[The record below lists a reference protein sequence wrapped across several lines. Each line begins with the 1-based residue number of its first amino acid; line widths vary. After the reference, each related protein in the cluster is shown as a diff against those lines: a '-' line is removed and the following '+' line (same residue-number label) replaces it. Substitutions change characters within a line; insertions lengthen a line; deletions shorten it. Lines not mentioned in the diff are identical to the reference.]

1 MPFKKIILS
10 LCYLSGLLLF
20 SAGFF
25 VQAETADLDFS
36 SDTITEEMLSGQR
49 GRADYEMTY
58 QVNDS
63 DQDAILRDN
72 SIVDSITGDNSIS
85 GNAFSGMSGIST
97 VIQNSGNQVI
107 IQGSTMVNVLINN

>member
-1 MPFKKIILS
+1 MPFKKLIF
-10 LCYLSGLLLF
+10 CYLSFLVL
-20 SAGFF
+20 S
-25 VQAETADLDFS
+25 VISSYIYAESADLDFS
-36 SDTITEEMLSGQR
+36 SDSLSEEMLSGQR

-72 SIVDSITGDNSIS
+72 SIVGSITGDNSIS